1 MTFGAEGLVVSFG
14 GRRALAGVDLEIAAG
29 RVAAVVGGDGAGK
42 STLFHCLAGT
52 IRPEAGVVRRPAKE
66 RLGSMPS
73 QSGTWADL
81 TVDENLAFAATAYGL
96 RGARFTARRDE
107 LVERAA
113 LGPARG
119 RLARDLS
126 GGMRRKLGFLMAIVH
141 QPELLLLDEPS
152 TGVDPVSRVE
162 LWRMIA
168 EAAAAGTAVAMATTY
183 LDEAERASTVLVLDD
198 GHTIA
203 SGPAPDVVVAVPG
216 TIVATSSPTVAERAW
231 RRGRRFHEWRPPVAG
246 TGEPP
251 AGDPLV
257 PDLEDAVIALM
268 IARREALAA

>member
-203 SGPAPDVVVAVPG
+203 SGPAPDVVAAVPG

>member
-1 MTFGAEGLVVSFG
+1 VTFGAEGLVVSFG

-203 SGPAPDVVVAVPG
+203 SGPAPDVVAAVPG